1 MQYLASKLQPPSYGA
16 RVLARDELV
25 KQLASGRKKV
35 TLIQAPAGFG
45 KTTLLA
51 QWREA
56 ARGARIRV
64 AWVSLDSSDRD
75 AMQFLAYLK
84 LAFIEAGLG
93 ISDNPAPQHY
103 GMHPETLQ
111 NLAIALCRDL
121 DAANEHILLML
132 DDYHEA
138 QSPAVDRLVSF
149 LVEHS
154 PPSLQIAITTRNRPF
169 LPLTNWLVQG
179 RLSLLDGSL
188 LNFSHEELKQL
199 FGDLLDESALE
210 HVMARTEGWSI
221 AVQMTLML
229 LQKKSRK
236 GSLAQMLSAPGIGL
250 SYYLAEQIFEYL
262 SVECREFLIDTA
274 ILERISAPLAD
285 AIRERS
291 DSAAILQQLESIEPL
306 VMPVGASA
314 QRWHRH
320 HGLFLEFL
328 TPLLQRYRAPRA
340 ISALHSRAACWY
352 ARHGLLRDGIRHA
365 YLAGD
370 RTLASDLFA
379 EAGGATIGLTAGI
392 SLLREIVNL
401 LPHEWVN
408 SCAEFKLARCLLL
421 AKEGRLAD
429 AYANLSDAKRLCGP
443 APDARLHRDTVFIE
457 MILSIYA
464 DDVVTDEGIAD
475 TERVLTTLPTA
486 DYWFRGWVYNRLL
499 LLQYRR
505 GHLTAALVAATRAL
519 ENYKEADAPYTQ
531 FFIYLH
537 MGVIELARGRLSQ
550 CYRAYRTARTLAR
563 TRFSFDT
570 SMTALVN
577 LLLAEAFFERNKCAP
592 ATRLLDAALF
602 EVERYESWTEIYTS
616 GYLTRSRL
624 ASQQGHLSDARDI
637 LDRSELTAAAR
648 ELPRLRW
655 RTFVE
660 RVDLATSARDYVLAE
675 RLVAL
680 PDVQILLSEPRTDTR
695 ITWLEHQSAV
705 ICVAR
710 LYLRRGD
717 PQRAIDSLVQYR
729 ETCEADARPG
739 FAVEKHIILCLAHAA
754 LAADDAALGHLEAIL
769 QAIPPQ
775 GMLKSTLRDADLLAS
790 TLVKLTPH
798 VKSTDLLTRLEHLI
812 QRLTGVAPK
821 RARPGASRFSA
832 RELEILGQ
840 LARGSPNKSIARALK
855 LSERTVKFHLQ
866 NIYVK
871 LGVHNRTEAIS
882 MVMQQDQGE

>member
-1 MQYLASKLQPPSYGA
+1 MQYLGSKLQPPSYGV
-16 RVLARDELV
+16 RVLARDGLV
-25 KQLASGRKKV
+25 NQLEAGRKKI

-56 ARGARIRV
+56 AHVARIRV

-75 AMQFLAYLK
+75 AMQFLAYLR

-93 ISDNPAPQHY
+93 ISGNTAPQHY
-103 GMHPETLQ
+103 VMRPETLQ

-121 DAANEHILLML
+121 DAANERILLML

-138 QSPAVDRLVSF
+138 QSPEVDRLISF
-149 LVEHS
+149 LVENS
-154 PPSLQIAITTRNRPF
+154 PSSLHIAITTRNRPF

-179 RLSLLDGSL
+179 KLSLLDGSL

-199 FGDLLDESALE
+199 FGDLLDDVALG

-221 AVQMTLML
+221 AVQMTLTL
-229 LQKKSRK
+229 LQKEPR
-236 GSLAQMLSAPGIGL
+236 GNRLEQMLSAPGIGL
-250 SYYLAEQIFEYL
+250 SHYLAEQIFEHL
-262 SVECREFLIDTA
+262 SHQCREFLIDTT

-291 DSAAILQQLESIEPL
+291 DSEAILEELDSIEPL
-306 VMPVGASA
+306 VVPVGVSA
-314 QRWHRH
+314 QRWYRH

-328 TPLLQRYRAPRA
+328 TPLLHRNRAPLE
-340 ISALHSRAACWY
+340 ISALHSRAAKWY
-352 ARHGLLRDGIRHA
+352 GRHRLLRDGIRHA
-365 YLAGD
+365 SLSGD
-370 RTLASDLFA
+370 RMLASELFA
-379 EAGGATIGLTAGI
+379 EAGGATVGLTAGI
-392 SLLREIVNL
+392 GVLREILNL
-401 LPHEWVN
+401 LPHAWIN
-408 SCAEFKLARCLLL
+408 SCPEFKLARCLLL

-429 AYANLSDAKRLCGP
+429 AYANLIDAKRLCEP
-443 APDARLHRDTVFIE
+443 TSDARLHRDTVFIE

-464 DDVVTDEGIAD
+464 DDVVTDEGVAE

-537 MGVIELARGRLSQ
+537 MGVIELARGHVAQ
-550 CYRAYRTARTLAR
+550 CYRAYRNARTLAR

-577 LLLAEAFFERNKCAP
+577 LLLAEALFERNRCGP

-602 EVERYESWTEIYTS
+602 EVERYEGWTEIYVS

-624 ASQQGHLSDARDI
+624 ACQQGQLSDAREI

-655 RTFVE
+655 RTIVE
-660 RVDLATSARDYVLAE
+660 RIDLAIVAKDYALAE
-675 RLVAL
+675 RLAAL
-680 PDVQILLSEPRTDTR
+680 PDVQILLCEPRTDAR

-710 LYLRRGD
+710 LHLRRRK
-717 PQRAIDSLVQYR
+717 PQGAVDLLAPFR
-729 ETCEADARPG
+729 ETCEADTRPG
-739 FAVEKHIILCLAHAA
+739 FAVERHIVLCLAHAA
-754 LAADDAALGHLEAIL
+754 LAAPDAALGHLEAIL
-769 QAIPPQ
+769 LSVPPH
-775 GMLKSTLRDADLLAS
+775 GLLRSTLRDGDLLAPI
-790 TLVKLTPH
+790 LLKLTPH
-798 VKSTDLLTRLEHLI
+798 VRSAELLTRMEHLFHL
-812 QRLTGVAPK
+812 LTGVAPK
-821 RARPGASRFSA
+821 RSRPRSGRFSA
-832 RELEILGQ
+832 REFDILGH
-840 LARGSPNKSIARALK
+840 LARGSPNKSIARELN

-866 NIYVK
+866 NIYLK
-871 LGVHNRTEAIS
+871 LGAHNRTEAIS
-882 MVMQQDQGE
+882 MVMHQDRAE